1 MEEIAQVYARALFEV
16 ASERDLLDEIREQ
29 LDQFV
34 DALRESHD
42 LQVFFFSPY
51 FSSEEKKDALG
62 RVLDGAEETFMSFL
76 EMLVERHR
84 MPVLFRIRANYER
97 LWDEAHKVLPVSVT
111 SAVELDESTLDEI
124 GERIGEQTDQR
135 VELTAT
141 ADPEIL
147 GGIIV
152 RVGNSI
158 LDASLRGRLD
168 QLRKQ
173 LERA

>member
-16 ASERDLLDEIREQ
+16 ALERDQLDVIKEQ
-29 LDQFV
+29 LAQFA
-34 DALRESHD
+34 DALEGNHE

-51 FSSEEKKDALG
+51 FSTEEKKDALG
-62 RVLDGAEETFMSFL
+62 HVLEGAEETFMSFL
-76 EMLVERHR
+76 ETLVERHR

-97 LWDEAHKVLPVSVT
+97 LWDETNKVLPVSVT
-111 SAVELDESTLDEI
+111 SAVTLDESTLKEI
-124 GERIGEQTDQR
+124 GQRIGEQTGQQ
-135 VELTAT
+135 VELTAA
-141 ADPEIL
+141 ADPDIL

-158 LDASLRGRLD
+158 LDASLRGRLE

-173 LERA
+173 LARA